1 MKFKVGDKVKIKSR
15 EDIEYKIEN
24 TILNITECAFNS
36 RMGKYTSK
44 VAQIEAITQ
53 YGAYKLDIDDGE
65 YNWSDYML
73 EPYAVEMRK
82 SDLKD
87 GDYIIFKNGDKA
99 IKKGKYVIMDGG
111 GISLR
116 EYSNKLEHN
125 FNSNYDI
132 VRIYRP
138 VEYETI
144 YKNDEILDSTEKK
157 YLAAVIAPFRNKVE
171 CITKEDPDIG
181 RQHISI
187 KYNDGL
193 DFEWIRLPGFTLDT
207 MYVGMQP
214 NKEYTLK
221 ELGL

>member
-1 MKFKVGDKVKIKSR
+1 MKFKVGDKVKIKSK

-24 TILNITECAFNS
+24 TILDITECAFNPG
-36 RMGKYTSK
+36 MGKYTSK

-87 GDYIIFKNGDKA
+87 EDYVTFRNEIKA
-99 IKKGKYVIMDGG
+99 IKSDKWLVGKDL
-111 GISLR
+111 SLSLSDYNNR
-116 EYSNKLEHN
+116 LEHN

-132 VRIYRP
+132 VRVDRP
-138 VEYETI
+138 TKYKTI

-157 YLAAVIAPFRNKVE
+157 YLTAVIAPFRDKIKNIAKIDE
-171 CITKEDPDIG
+171 DNGKQYICICYYG
-181 RQHISI
+181 
-187 KYNDGL
+187 GL
-193 DFEWIRLPGFTLDT
+193 YTEKITLPYFKSGT
-207 MYVGMQP
+207 MYVGMKSD
-214 NKEYTLK
+214 KEYTLK